1 METYKLLAQKTFES
15 NKKFEKRLNEMCNT
29 GWKAI
34 SITADHGSNTILLE
48 KTEKYQTY

>member
-1 METYKLLAQKTFES
+1 METYKIFAQKTFES

-34 SITADHGSNTILLE
+34 SIAADHGVNTILLE
-48 KTEKYQTY
+48 KTEKYKTY